1 MMSRSGGFVLSLVF
15 VAAVGCAPAESP
27 KADVETAFD
36 QMWDVL
42 GEIEAPDE
50 RVPLLEAF
58 IVDYPDT
65 SESVNALGDVIYYR
79 TEEMD
84 DLPGALAVTRQT
96 LAQTSDAELRF
107 DIGLRLH
114 DLSARAGGPMDLA
127 AVADELAATRQLGFV
142 DHLHVV
148 EAGEKSGVW
157 SVMLDHAMAMEAFA
171 NETAFRA
178 AYPDDDFSDERV
190 TVSVNRRKAWVLA
203 YKGGALTKLGRL
215 EEAGGVFIEAEEI
228 PAITDYLGIPE
239 TPIDLYRGEA
249 ALLSD
254 RPEEAAE
261 FFAHDAVMGGNP
273 TALDGLKEAY
283 FAMEGDEGGFDAFV
297 GETRERIA
305 RTLGAVTL
313 ADYSGDLVDLSSLAG
328 KVAVISFW
336 NPG

>member
-1 MMSRSGGFVLSLVF
+1 MMSRSGVFVLSLVF
-15 VAAVGCAPAESP
+15 VAGMGCAPTGPP
-27 KADVETAFD
+27 KTDVETAFD
-36 QMWDVL
+36 QMWVVL
-42 GEIEAPDE
+42 DEIEAPGE
-50 RVPLLEAF
+50 RVPILEQF
-58 IVDYPDT
+58 IADYPDT
-65 SESVNALGDVIYYR
+65 ERAENALGDVIYYR

-84 DLPGALAVTRQT
+84 DLPGALAVAGAT
-96 LAQTSDAELRF
+96 LAQTSDPELRF
-107 DIGLRLH
+107 KIGLRLH
-114 DLSARAGGPMDLA
+114 DLSARNGEPTDLA
-127 AVADELAATRQLGFV
+127 AVADELATYRQLGFV
-142 DHLHVV
+142 DHLNVV
-148 EAGEKSGVW
+148 EAGEKSGAW

-190 TVSVNRRKAWVLA
+190 TSSVNRRKAWVLA

-215 EEAGGVFIEAEEI
+215 EEAEGVFLEAEEI

-283 FAMEGDEGGFDAFV
+283 FAMDGDEGGFDAFI
-297 GETRERIA
+297 GKTRERIA
-305 RTLGAVTL
+305 RTLGDVAV

>member
-1 MMSRSGGFVLSLVF
+1 MRCRTFVSF
-15 VAAVGCAPAESP
+15 FIVAIIGITGCAPVDQPP
-27 KADVETAFD
+27 KTADAAFD
-36 QMWDVL
+36 ELWDVL
-42 GEIEAPDE
+42 DEIEAPQE
-50 RVPLLEAF
+50 RVPLLETF
-58 IVDYPDT
+58 IVEYPDT
-65 SESVNALGDVIYYR
+65 PESVNALGDVIYYR
-79 TEEMD
+79 AEEMD
-84 DLPGALAVTRQT
+84 DLPGALAVAGAT
-96 LAQTSDAELRF
+96 LAQTSDPELRF
-107 DIGLRLH
+107 KIGIRLH
-114 DLSARAGGPMDLA
+114 DLSARDGGPTDLA

-142 DHLHVV
+142 DHLDVV
-148 EAGEKSGVW
+148 EAGEKSGAW

-215 EEAGGVFIEAEEI
+215 EEAESVFLVAEEI

-239 TPIDLYRGEA
+239 TPIDIYRGQA

-254 RPEEAAE
+254 RPGDAAE
-261 FFAHDAVMGGNP
+261 FFAHDAVMGGNS
-273 TALDGLKEAY
+273 TAFDGLKEAY